1 MRFFY
6 FIQKN
11 YCIRL
16 SSYCLCKLSAF
27 FIAYIPWRRT
37 YQPRHREFLH
47 IFAHIYSDKGI
58 IRIKQ
63 LTSHHFCKFGFSY
76 PCASQEN
83 KCSYWFFRVFQTCS
97 VSLDSTNNFFYGF
110 FLPDNFSIEHIVHL
124 CQFVQFVF
132 AHFSHRNTTHHRNHL
147 GYIFFCND
155 LFSLLDFVIPFLLC
169 NIQLYHQ
176 ALFLFFVFSCF

>member
-1 MRFFY
+1 MCFFY

-11 YCIRL
+11 HCIRL
-16 SSYCLCKLSAF
+16 SSHCLCKLSAF
-27 FIAYIPWRRT
+27 FIAYIPWRRA
-37 YQPRHREFLH
+37 YQSGHRKFLH
-47 IFAHIYSDKGI
+47 IFTHIYSDKGI

-76 PCASQEN
+76 SCTSQEN

-97 VSLDSTNNFFYGF
+97 VSLDSTDNFFYSF

-132 AHFSHRNTTHHRNHL
+132 AYFRHRNTTHHRNYL
-147 GYIFFCND
+147 RYIFFRND
-155 LFSLLDFVIPFLLC
+155 LFSLLDFIIPFLLC
-169 NIQLYHQ
+169 K
-176 ALFLFFVFSCF
+176 V